1 MFDAGGAQG
10 RDTPVSQQTQNL
22 STEQRIQNWVQ
33 LVEDNAP
40 VEDIQKAEMEVAE
53 ALQKQPF
60 ELRKQLPFFQKLVQ
74 KFDASKAFQNFR
86 LPGRERVVEDRR
98 EQFQGE
104 PKEAAKEG
112 AKEAAKSAAKEAA
125 KDAAKEESKKAALKL
140 KDGKLIS
147 KKDLRLAGAAALG
160 ARDVSM
166 KGSDHQAAAARVDEM
181 LSAFERMVVERFE
194 KGKQIADQ
202 SADGK
207 PHFKPKTEA
216 QWKQFFKN
224 FMSRTIKKRVLIDDI
239 KQFLMR
245 GVVSKG
251 AKGVFIGDMTMNSG
265 RVERFV
271 RFSII
276 AEALAKLRAMM
287 PGDTVT
293 RQMLGKLTG
302 EELMYLALAASRG
315 REFAFVQQA
324 AQGRFGAARAE
335 AQAAEALGIPLN
347 QQLEQKA
354 RHLRGKK
361 GRGGMAWF
369 EKDPEPEET
378 PYRFVPWWSWGNLNA
393 PTPTKWITRVMYGA
407 LFIVSLIGII
417 TLTVRLLG
425 GG

>member
-1 MFDAGGAQG
+1 VFEAGGAQG
-10 RDTPVSQQTQNL
+10 NQPPVSQQSQNV

-33 LVEDNAP
+33 LVEQNAP

-60 ELRKQLPFFQKLVQ
+60 EMRKQLPFFQKLVQ
-74 KFDASKAFQNFR
+74 KFDASKAFQNFK

-98 EQFQGE
+98 EQFHGE

-112 AKEAAKSAAKEAA
+112 AKEAAKDAAKE
-125 KDAAKEESKKAALKL
+125 AAKEESKKASLTL
-140 KDGKLIS
+140 KDGKLID

-160 ARDVSM
+160 ARDVAM
-166 KGSDHQAAAARVDEM
+166 KGSDHEAAATRVDEM

-207 PHFKPKTEA
+207 PHFKGKTEGE
-216 QWKQFFKN
+216 WKQFFKN
-224 FMSRTIKKRVLIDDI
+224 FMSRTVQKKVLFDDI

-245 GVVSKG
+245 GVVAKG

-265 RVERFV
+265 RVEKFV

-276 AEALAKLRAMM
+276 AEALAKLRAMI

-293 RQMLGKLTG
+293 KQMLGKLTG

-315 REFAFVQQA
+315 REFAFAQQA

-347 QQLEQKA
+347 HQLEQKA

-361 GRGGMAWF
+361 GGGMAWY
-369 EKDPEPEET
+369 EKDPAVEDT
-378 PYRFVPWWSWGNLNA
+378 PYRFVPWWSWGNLSA
-393 PTPTKWITRVMYGA
+393 PTPTRWITRVMYGA
-407 LFIVSLIGII
+407 LLIVSLIGII
-417 TLTVRLLG
+417 TLTVRLLAG
-425 GG
+425 G